1 MKNQDEKKHQ
11 LDRIGTASTMAQT
24 GQQSH
29 FQQQFQ
35 CEFTQTTFGKMKK
48 EQNYKINNR
57 YQKQD
62 NNDEPV
68 DQDQQISDNQNQQE
82 IQQFQQKELQTKQK
96 KTKEDEYQKLIKFN
110 EDQYNDCNQYSE
122 PDQNQESPVMKPK
135 KIQGD
140 HLYITC
146 QIKPFGEFLLK
157 YHLQDIA
164 HPYIKK
170 RTTTKCCFF
179 AVNTKQSLYQ
189 TQKQNLIKV
198 GQMLYD
204 DTNEDHCNLLYSIF
218 YLLFQLEKLSKRKS
232 QEISKNKINLFQLL
246 YTLSCVTSFRD
257 DLYQI
262 GKFDK
267 EKIVSILFFCS
278 KYIFELLQYGSL
290 DPIFKNT
297 ESNGETFHNLMTC
310 IHMGVFLYTSNSNFT
325 YEQEIYQNLQNKNVK
340 QLLDIWKEN
349 KFKNN

>member
-1 MKNQDEKKHQ
+1 MKNQDEKKYI
-11 LDRIGTASTMAQT
+11 LDRIGTGSTMAQT
-24 GQQSH
+24 GQQSQ

-35 CEFTQTTFGKMKK
+35 CEFNQPTFGKIKK

-62 NNDEPV
+62 INDDPV
-68 DQDQQISDNQNQQE
+68 EQEQQMRDNQNLQE
-82 IQQFQQKELQTKQK
+82 IQQLQEKDVQTKQK
-96 KTKEDEYQKLIKFN
+96 KIKEDEYQKLIKFN
-110 EDQYNDCNQYSE
+110 EDNYNIDNQYLE
-122 PDQNQESPVMKPK
+122 PEQESPIMKPK
-135 KIQGD
+135 KVKGD
-140 HLYITC
+140 HLYIAC

-179 AVNTKQSLYQ
+179 SVNTKQSLYQ
-189 TQKQNLIKV
+189 TQKQNIIKV
-198 GQMLYD
+198 GQVLYD
-204 DTNEDHCNLLYSIF
+204 DANEDHCNLLYSIF
-218 YLLFQLEKLSKRKS
+218 YLIFQLEKLSKRKS
-232 QEISKNKINLFQLL
+232 QEISNNKINLFQLL

-257 DLYQI
+257 DLFQI

-267 EKIVSILFFCS
+267 EKIVSIMFICS
-278 KYIFELLQYGSL
+278 KYIFEVLQYGSL

-310 IHMGVFLYTSNSNFT
+310 IHMGVFRYISNSNYT
-325 YEQEIYQNLQNKNVK
+325 QEKEIYQNLENKSVK